1 MATLRETIQEITNKM
16 KAEFPSEN
24 PQRHAEVLLNF
35 FEKGIMP
42 FESMGFDN
50 RFVGMLYSYAY
61 KLFQSGKFSDAE
73 QVYRLL
79 MCLNPLDARY
89 PHALAATLH
98 KEKKFQ
104 ESLNNYIVAAYL
116 APDDP
121 MPLYHASDC
130 CMQMND
136 PYSALTMLSMVI
148 DRVGERKE
156 FNLLKQRAELSINSL
171 TQQFKDT
178 KG

>member
-1 MATLRETIQEITNKM
+1 MATLRETVQEITNKM
-16 KAEFPSEN
+16 KVEFPSED
-24 PQRHAEVLLNF
+24 PQKHAEVILNF
-35 FEKGIMP
+35 FEKGILP

-50 RFVGMLYSYAY
+50 RFAGMLYSYAY
-61 KLFQSGKFSDAE
+61 KLFQSGKFKDAE

-148 DRVGERKE
+148 DRVGEKKE
-156 FNLLKQRAELSINSL
+156 FSLLKQRTELSINSL

-178 KG
+178 KS